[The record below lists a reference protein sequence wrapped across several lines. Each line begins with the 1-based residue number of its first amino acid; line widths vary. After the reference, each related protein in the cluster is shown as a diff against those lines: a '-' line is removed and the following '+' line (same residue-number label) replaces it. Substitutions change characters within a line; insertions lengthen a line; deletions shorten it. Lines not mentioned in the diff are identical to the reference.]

1 MDLPL
6 PAAPKPP
13 LPTALASTKIGWLE
27 RLHSRWQAWRDSV
40 LISPDFQRRAARTW
54 WLRPIARRRAR
65 GLFDLV
71 AGFVYSQVLL
81 ACVRLKIFDL
91 LAQGPLDEQ
100 ELSRRL
106 DVPLDGLQ
114 RLLAAAVALDLLEHR
129 GNSNSSNSNSSSSST
144 GSGATCYGLG
154 KLGAPMVGNAAIA
167 ALVEHHAVLY
177 ADLRD
182 PVALLRGT
190 GAAPALSKYWA
201 YATAAAPGALAPHQ
215 VNDYSALM
223 SASQPLVAEEVL
235 DSYDVR
241 RHHCLLDVGGGQG
254 RFLCAVGRRAPRL
267 KLMLFDLP
275 GVVPVAHDALAADG
289 LAHRSTVYGGD
300 FTRDPLPSGAD
311 IATLIRV
318 IYDHPDERALCILRA
333 VFRALPP
340 GGTLLLAEPMAGA
353 PGAPRMGDAYFGF
366 YLLAMH
372 GGRSRTAAEL
382 QTLMESAGFERVREL
397 ATPIPLQV
405 GVLVAVKPA
414 APLPAALTPKS
425 VNTA

>member
-1 MDLPL
+1 MDVPL
-6 PAAPKPP
+6 PA
-13 LPTALASTKIGWLE
+13 PTPTVNLSW
-27 RLHSRWQAWRDSV
+27 RQRWQAWRDSV
-40 LISPDFQRRAARTW
+40 LTSPDFQRRAARSW
-54 WLRPIARRRAR
+54 WMRPIARRRAR

-81 ACVRLKIFDL
+81 ACVRLKLFDL
-91 LAQGPLDEQ
+91 LAQGPLDES
-100 ELSRRL
+100 ELARRL
-106 DVPLDGLQ
+106 DLPLDGLQ

-129 GNSNSSNSNSSSSST
+129 SNQS
-144 GSGATCYGLG
+144 GRRDSGATYGLG
-154 KLGAPMVGNAAIA
+154 KLGAPMAGNTAIA

-177 ADLRD
+177 ADLQD

-190 GAAPALSKYWA
+190 GASPALSQYWA
-201 YATAAAPGALAPHQ
+201 YATASAPGALSPAQ
-215 VNDYSALM
+215 VNEYSALM

-241 RHHCLLDVGGGQG
+241 RHRCLLDVGGGQG
-254 RFLCAVGRRAPRL
+254 RFLRAVGKRAPGL
-267 KLMLFDLP
+267 QLMLFDLP

-289 LAHRSTVYGGD
+289 LAQRSTVHGGD
-300 FTRDPLPSGAD
+300 FTRDPLPQGAD

-318 IYDHPDERALCILRA
+318 IYDHPDERALLILRA
-333 VFRALPP
+333 VFRALPA

-382 QTLMESAGFERVREL
+382 QALMETAGFERVREL
-397 ATPIPLQV
+397 PTPIPLQV
-405 GVLVAVKPA
+405 GVLVARKA
-414 APLPAALTPKS
+414 
-425 VNTA
+425 

>member
-1 MDLPL
+1 MV
-6 PAAPKPP
+6 AAPP
-13 LPTALASTKIGWLE
+13 GW
-27 RLHSRWQAWRDSV
+27 RQRWQAWRDSV
-40 LISPDFQRRAARTW
+40 LTSPDFQRRAARTW
-54 WLRPIARRRAR
+54 WMRPIARRRAR

-81 ACVRLKIFDL
+81 ACVRLKVFDL
-91 LAQGPLDEQ
+91 LAQGPLDES
-100 ELSRRL
+100 ELARRL
-106 DVPLDGLQ
+106 NLPLDNLQ

-129 GNSNSSNSNSSSSST
+129 NSSQQRD
-144 GSGATCYGLG
+144 GAACYGLG

-177 ADLRD
+177 ADLQD

-190 GAAPALSKYWA
+190 GESPELSKYWA
-201 YATAAAPGALAPHQ
+201 YATAAAPGALTPAQ
-215 VNDYSALM
+215 VNEYSALM

-254 RFLCAVGRRAPRL
+254 RFLCAVARRAPGL

-275 GVVPVAHDALAADG
+275 GVVPVAHDALSAEG
-289 LAHRSTVYGGD
+289 LADRSSVHGGD
-300 FTRDPLPSGAD
+300 FTRDPLPTGAD

-318 IYDHPDERALCILRA
+318 IYDHPDERALAILRA
-333 VFRALPP
+333 VYRALPP

-372 GGRSRTAAEL
+372 GGRSRTAVQL
-382 QTLMESAGFERVREL
+382 QKLIETAGFESVREL

-405 GVLVAVKPA
+405 GVLVAKKPA
-414 APLPAALTPKS
+414 VKS
-425 VNTA
+425 VNPA